1 MCIVHVDNSLE
12 TQTIK
17 FLQSWELT
25 LQLSLWGA
33 ADAVL
38 PQNCCIVH
46 ESEAQ
51 LGLKVKVLPAAS
63 SHGGVEYIWYIKRHT
78 QSHVGLD
85 QVQHL

>member
-1 MCIVHVDNSLE
+1 M
-12 TQTIK
+12 

-25 LQLSLWGA
+25 LQLCLWGA
-33 ADAVL
+33 ADAIL

-63 SHGGVEYIWYIKRHT
+63 SHGGVEHI
-78 QSHVGLD
+78 
-85 QVQHL
+85 